1 MSYSIERVKYP
12 DGTIVVRHACHD
24 GEWWRDW
31 IVAPTESV
39 ALDHIDQEYYGGP
52 GRAFV
57 RRAYRV
63 DHPKKVVFVQS
74 GGLDI

>member
-1 MSYSIERVKYP
+1 MTYSIERIKYP
-12 DGTIVVRHACHD
+12 DGTIVVRHTGAD
-24 GEWWRDW
+24 GDWWRDW
-31 IVAPTESV
+31 IIAPTESV

-57 RRAYRV
+57 RRAHRV
-63 DHPKKVVFVQS
+63 SHPKKVVFVQS